1 MAPEEMSQKLPPTA
15 PNLTLP
21 EVVTA
26 ALSASS
32 HTHRI
37 RAFGPPINS
46 VRVQDRSYS
55 AADIPSQSPD
65 FRSVPV
71 GDSSLRGAPRVSLQ
85 DTPSTRTGPPRSL
98 SHQFTLSYTPSISQ
112 LVQLSTEPES
122 ADIYEHTV
130 AESPSRTGPPRFTS
144 FRSALE
150 LHGSDKGT
158 PDRKGKNRERN
169 RTMDDN
175 WNPIRWFQ
183 EHSTEEKGK
192 EKEQPIS
199 PAEGETQ
206 QKDNVPEELV
216 SRTQTMVTGSRD
228 DPNLTALQRSQTHP
242 AHNEPK
248 RSVGSIGWSKLRSL
262 LPSIIRHSPSVA
274 PSHSVVTPEVN
285 ITDELITGGLCAVM
299 LGLWFDRD
307 DKGHRRIPVL
317 LHRLRIRISDS
328 LHPMHSQKA
337 VFRIECE
344 YANGAIRWVVYRKLR
359 DFISLH
365 THYTFSNAFTTN
377 KDALPEFPRTSS

>member
-1 MAPEEMSQKLPPTA
+1 MAPEEMPQTLPPA
-15 PNLTLP
+15 AANFTLP
-21 EVVTA
+21 ETVTA

-37 RAFGPPINS
+37 RAFGPPIN
-46 VRVQDRSYS
+46 VQGRAYT
-55 AADIPSQSPD
+55 AADISSQSPD
-65 FRSVPV
+65 FRSPV
-71 GDSSLRGAPRVSLQ
+71 GHSSPREAPRALLQ

-98 SHQFTLSYTPSISQ
+98 SHQFTLSCTPSISQ

-130 AESPSRTGPPRFTS
+130 GESPSRTDSHRFTS
-144 FRSALE
+144 FRGALE
-150 LHGSDKGT
+150 LHSTSSDKGT
-158 PDRKGKNRERN
+158 PDRKGKNRERH
-169 RTMDDN
+169 RTMDDS
-175 WNPIRWFQ
+175 WNPIRWFH
-183 EHSTEEKGK
+183 EYPAEEKGK
-192 EKEQPIS
+192 EKEQPID

-216 SRTQTMVTGSRD
+216 SRTQTMVTGSKD
-228 DPNLTALQRSQTHP
+228 EPNSTALQRSQTHP
-242 AHNEPK
+242 AHFESK
-248 RSVGSIGWSKLRSL
+248 RSGGSIGWSKLRSL
-262 LPSIIRHSPSVA
+262 LPSIVRHSPSVA

-307 DKGHRRIPVL
+307 DKGHRRIPIL

-365 THYTFSNAFTTN
+365 THYTISNAFSAN